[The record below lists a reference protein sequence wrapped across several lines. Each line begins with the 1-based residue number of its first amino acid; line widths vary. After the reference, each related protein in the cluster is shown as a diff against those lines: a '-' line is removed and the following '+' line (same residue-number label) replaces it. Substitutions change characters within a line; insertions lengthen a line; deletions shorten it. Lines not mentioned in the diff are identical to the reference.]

1 MPARSR
7 TCGALESRKSE
18 PGRGLEEKPIPSP
31 DTPSFDCPR
40 VRTALS
46 PPLRVACCARDTNF
60 HRRRL
65 EALLTLSLLSHLL
78 RSPNGRF
85 GLGIEEVEAFGV
97 YNYPNRIAGLGARAR
112 IEATENRHVV
122 VLSGNPW
129 RVEPR
134 TILPYRHCSCRS
146 GAKTA
151 CSLRSPYRALGD
163 GATGSPR
170 RPRTTSPTRNEP
182 SISRNVAQQ
191 GEVVEDA
198 PDKNRTCA
206 RSLGTP
212 CWCGEA
218 A

>member
-1 MPARSR
+1 MCAFSLVTSPRRATADFDPVEHQRRKRLEVRVRRWDRLIARSRGARGMPARSR
-7 TCGALESRKSE
+7 TCGGLESRTSE
-18 PGRGLEEKPIPSP
+18 PGRGLEETPIPSP

-97 YNYPNRIAGLGARAR
+97 YNYPNRIAGVGARAW

-122 VLSGNPW
+122 VLGSVIKCFKSASRW
-129 RVEPR
+129 
-134 TILPYRHCSCRS
+134 
-146 GAKTA
+146 
-151 CSLRSPYRALGD
+151 SLRPGLLGMPFD
-163 GATGSPR
+163 PLC
-170 RPRTTSPTRNEP
+170 E
-182 SISRNVAQQ
+182 
-191 GEVVEDA
+191 
-198 PDKNRTCA
+198 
-206 RSLGTP
+206 
-212 CWCGEA
+212 
-218 A
+218 